1 MFVIDYEQILQQVR
15 KQSFEYFT
23 RTAKE
28 MLVFWFE
35 DACKDDLFDFP
46 VVYIS
51 LTFKGFNYEEGSLIF
66 TSDPP
71 ELINEKGILDDS
83 TYHIIQNKIESNLS
97 TLSYVYCYQA
107 NGVLHIHYEDL
118 NGLIDFKLNFK
129 VNDDHTVSFF
139 EEHTDENPIRFKLLA
154 NFFKDDKLQ

>member
-83 TYHIIQNKIESNLS
+83 TYPV
-97 TLSYVYCYQA
+97 SYTHLRA
-107 NGVLHIHYEDL
+107 HE
-118 NGLIDFKLNFK
+118 
-129 VNDDHTVSFF
+129 T
-139 EEHTDENPIRFKLLA
+139 
-154 NFFKDDKLQ
+154 